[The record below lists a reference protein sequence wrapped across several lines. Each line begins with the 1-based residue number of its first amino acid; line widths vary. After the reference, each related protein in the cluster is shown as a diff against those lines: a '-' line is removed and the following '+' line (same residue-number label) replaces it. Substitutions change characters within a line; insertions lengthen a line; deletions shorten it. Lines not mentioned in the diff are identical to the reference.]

1 MTAKP
6 RPRVPHW
13 HHVDTTAA
21 LGETMD
27 LVTADHIRQRL
38 ELQPHPEGGW
48 YAETF
53 RSDMDI
59 DVVADGR
66 RRQASTAIYFLLERG
81 DFSAW
86 HDVQSDEVWHH
97 YAGAPLELHTL
108 GPSGHAQIQLSSDL
122 ASGQRPQAVVPAGVL
137 QAARTS
143 GEWTLVGCT
152 VAPGFDFSDFSMPT
166 RDALLAR
173 YPNCADAVRTFT
185 RHGPS

>member
-59 DVVADGR
+59 DVVQMGADAKR
-66 RRQASTAIYFLLERG
+66 ARPSTSCWSAETSAPG
-81 DFSAW
+81 MTFSPTRSGTTMRALRW
-86 HDVQSDEVWHH
+86 NCTPW
-97 YAGAPLELHTL
+97 APAVTPKFNWVRIWRLD
-108 GPSGHAQIQLSSDL
+108 SGH
-122 ASGQRPQAVVPAGVL
+122 RP
-137 QAARTS
+137 
-143 GEWTLVGCT
+143 
-152 VAPGFDFSDFSMPT
+152 
-166 RDALLAR
+166 
-173 YPNCADAVRTFT
+173 
-185 RHGPS
+185 